1 MEFIKNNFLGITR
14 IILIILL
21 IFLIFLIVGRKEK
34 THNIITTQI
43 DTVVTTKTFTKYI
56 KGNKIP
62 FKVLDTIFTNIY
74 KENHDTT
81 YIVKDYNQAK
91 EYTDSIKQ
99 DSNLYV
105 IRDTISQNR
114 IIGRSFQAKI
124 QEKTI
129 TITNNIQAKNKS
141 ALYIGFRSNI
151 NQDYTKVNHN
161 ISLSF
166 KTRQKGLFSVGYGMS
181 GYSLGYS
188 LKL

>member
-56 KGNKIP
+56 KGDKIP
-62 FKVLDTIFTNIY
+62 FKVLDTIYTDTTIY
-74 KENHDTT
+74 DTT

-99 DSNLYV
+99 DSNLF
-105 IRDTISQNR
+105 IIKDTISQNR

-129 TITNNIQAKNKS
+129 TITNNIQAKNKV
-141 ALYIGFRSNI
+141 ALYLGLRSDLN
-151 NQDYTKVNHN
+151 NEKMNHN
-161 ISLSF
+161 ITLSL
-166 KTRQKGLFSVGYGMS
+166 KTRNKGLFSVGYGMS
-181 GYSLGYS
+181 GYSISYS

>member
-43 DTVVTTKTFTKYI
+43 DTVVTTKTLTKYI
-56 KGNKIP
+56 KGDKIP

-99 DSNLYV
+99 DSNLF
-105 IRDTISQNR
+105 IIKDTISQNR

-129 TITNNIQAKNKS
+129 TITNNIQAKNKV
-141 ALYIGFRSNI
+141 ALYLGLRSDLN
-151 NQDYTKVNHN
+151 NEKMNHN
-161 ISLSF
+161 ITLSL
-166 KTRQKGLFSVGYGMS
+166 KTRNKGLFSVGYGMS
-181 GYSLGYS
+181 GYSISYS